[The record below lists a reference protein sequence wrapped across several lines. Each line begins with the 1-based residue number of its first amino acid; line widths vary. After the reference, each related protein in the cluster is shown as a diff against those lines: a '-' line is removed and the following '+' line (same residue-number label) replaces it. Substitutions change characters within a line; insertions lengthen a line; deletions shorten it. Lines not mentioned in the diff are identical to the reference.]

1 MRLTRYERGNRTP
14 GPGGVGEPT
23 RYGRRVT
30 PTPREPQT
38 PDEELLSAEWPQVV
52 TELTDDQR
60 VERISAEVDMA
71 FRALSHVHDGI
82 TVFGSARQGP
92 GTETYETTRELTRRL
107 VTEANATVITGGG
120 PGIMEAANRGAHE
133 HGGRSVGLTIDL
145 PFERGG
151 NPYLDLEVE
160 FHYFFVRK
168 VSFVRYSNAFVAMP
182 GGLGTL
188 DELFE
193 VLCLVQTEKIRRYPV
208 VLYGTTFWSGLV
220 DWLRERVLA
229 EGLMSP
235 GDLDLFVVTDDL
247 DEVVE
252 ICSAAC
258 ALRRGDEPR
267 P

>member
-1 MRLTRYERGNRTP
+1 
-14 GPGGVGEPT
+14 
-23 RYGRRVT
+23 VT

-52 TELTDDQR
+52 TELTDEQR
-60 VERISAEVDMA
+60 VARISAEVEMA
-71 FRALSHVHDGI
+71 FRALAHINDGI
-82 TVFGSARQGP
+82 TVFGSARRGP
-92 GTETYETTRELTRRL
+92 GTDEYERTRELGRRL
-107 VTEANATVITGGG
+107 ATEANATVLTGGG
-120 PGIMEAANRGAHE
+120 PGVMEAANRGAHE
-133 HGGRSVGLTIDL
+133 GGGRSVGLTIDL

-193 VLCLVQTEKIRRYPV
+193 VLCLVQTEKIRRYPI
-208 VLYGTTFWSGLV
+208 VLYGTDFWCGLV
-220 DWLRERVLA
+220 DWLRDRVVA
-229 EGLMSP
+229 DGLMSP
-235 GDLDLFVVTDDL
+235 QDMDLFVVTDDL
-247 DEVVE
+247 DEVVR
-252 ICSAAC
+252 ICAEAC
-258 ALRRGDEPR
+258 ALRRVDGSR